1 MLFIAGMMA
10 LSGVWHLRVLP
21 PGDRA
26 ATARPSLES
35 SWRTML
41 DALTTFFRKRS
52 IWLML
57 VVIFFYR
64 FGEGFIEKMG
74 PLFLMDGRSAGGLE
88 LSNAVLGHINGSF
101 GTVGFI
107 GGTLLGGFLAARYT
121 LRRTFVAL
129 ALALNV
135 PHLTYF
141 YLSQALPTDVVIITI
156 TVTIEKIGYGFGA
169 VGLMLYMMQELA
181 PGKYRTAHY
190 AFGTGIM
197 AANMLVTGWLSSR
210 IQPLLGHQAFFIF
223 VLLASVPPVVIA
235 WFAPFL
241 SKPAGGSEPILATEN
256 VVEST

>member
-1 MLFIAGMMA
+1 
-10 LSGVWHLRVLP
+10 
-21 PGDRA
+21 
-26 ATARPSLES
+26 
-35 SWRTML
+35 
-41 DALTTFFRKRS
+41 
-52 IWLML
+52 
-57 VVIFFYR
+57 
-64 FGEGFIEKMG
+64 
-74 PLFLMDGRSAGGLE
+74 
-88 LSNAVLGHINGSF
+88 
-101 GTVGFI
+101 
-107 GGTLLGGFLAARYT
+107 
-121 LRRTFVAL
+121 L

-210 IQPLLGHQAFFIF
+210 IQPVLGHQAFFVF
-223 VLLASVPPVVIA
+223 VLVASVPPIVIA

-241 SKPAGGSEPILATEN
+241 GRPSGEGEPLLASEGAAHSRGTD
-256 VVEST
+256 